1 MTIIYYEDD
10 RNHGPFI
17 IRVSGT
23 REFVSRIKT
32 SRAIRHRSFQLLAN
46 RNVFRSKGIHYSDD
60 PNEAVQFDCFDAAI
74 EAAKEV
80 FEQDHMQL
88 SIEIAGG
95 FCD

>member
-1 MTIIYYEDD
+1 MTIIYYEED

-17 IRVSGT
+17 IRVSGA
-23 REFVSRIKT
+23 REFVSRIQT
-32 SRAIRHRSFQLLAN
+32 SRGIRHRE
-46 RNVFRSKGIHYSDD
+46 GIHYSED
-60 PNEAVQFDCFDAAI
+60 PNEAIQFDDFDEAI

-80 FEQDHMQL
+80 YEQDGMHL

>member
-1 MTIIYYEDD
+1 MTIIYYEED

-17 IRVSGT
+17 IRVSGA
-23 REFVSRIKT
+23 REFVSRVD
-32 SRAIRHRSFQLLAN
+32 N
-46 RNVFRSKGIHYSDD
+46 RGIHYSED
-60 PNEAVQFDCFDAAI
+60 PNEAIKYDYFDEAI

-80 FEQDHMQL
+80 YEQDDMQL

>member
-1 MTIIYYEDD
+1 MNIIYYEED

-17 IRVSGT
+17 IRVSGA
-23 REFVSRIKT
+23 REFVSRVDG
-32 SRAIRHRSFQLLAN
+32 RWMEY
-46 RNVFRSKGIHYSDD
+46 SKD
-60 PNEAVQFDCFDAAI
+60 PNEAIQYGDFDTAI

-80 FEQDHMQL
+80 FKRDHMHL